1 MKHIF
6 VTGTD
11 TDAGK
16 TFVSVLLLKALNQM
30 NYQTAGFKP
39 IAAGCEWSD
48 GILKNADALALQA
61 AASVKLPYEKVNPIS
76 FEPPI
81 APHIA
86 AQLSGETL
94 SLERI
99 SRALNDL
106 QETQAD
112 LLLIEGAGGWRL
124 PLSAPN
130 QGDSPFYL
138 SDWVAQKKLPVI
150 LVVGM
155 KLGCLN
161 HALLSY
167 EQIKRDGLEVM
178 GWVANQVQRDM
189 LYYQENLATLQAAIN
204 EPMLA
209 EVKHQATSLELL
221 SPIL

>member
-1 MKHIF
+1 MKHVF

-16 TFVSVLLLKALNQM
+16 TFVSVLLLKALNRL
-30 NYQTAGFKP
+30 NYQTIGFKP
-39 IAAGCEWSD
+39 IAAGCERRN
-48 GILKNADALALQA
+48 GMLENADALALQS
-61 AASVKLPYEKVNPIS
+61 AASVELPYDKVNPIS

-86 AQLSGETL
+86 AQLCGETL

-99 SRALNDL
+99 SRGFSALKE
-106 QETQAD
+106 QQAD
-112 LLLIEGAGGWRL
+112 FLLVEGAGGWRL
-124 PLSAPN
+124 PLSLPSDCENAV
-130 QGDSPFYL
+130 YL
-138 SDWVAQKKLPVI
+138 SDWVAQQKIPVI

-167 EQIKRDGLEVM
+167 EQIKRDGLEIV
-178 GWVANQVQRDM
+178 GWVANQMQNDM
-189 LYYQENLATLQAAIN
+189 LHYQENLATLKAAIS

-209 EVKHQATSLELL
+209 EVKYQATSLELL
-221 SPIL
+221 SPLL

>member
-1 MKHIF
+1 MKPIF

-16 TFVSVLLLKALNQM
+16 TFVSVLLLKALNKQ
-30 NYQTAGFKP
+30 NYRTIGFKP
-39 IAAGCEWSD
+39 IAAGCEWHD
-48 GILKNADALALQA
+48 GVLKNADALALQS

-86 AQLSGETL
+86 AQLCGQTL
-94 SLERI
+94 SLSQI
-99 SRALNDL
+99 SDAFDVLR
-106 QETQAD
+106 EVPAD
-112 LLLIEGAGGWRL
+112 LVLVEGAGGWRL
-124 PLSAPN
+124 PLSAPSD
-130 QGDSPFYL
+130 GAHALYL
-138 SDWVAQKKLPVI
+138 SDWVAQQKLPVI

-167 EQIKRDGLEVM
+167 EQIKRDGLEVV
-178 GWVANQVQRDM
+178 GWVANQMQSDM
-189 LYYQENLATLQAAIN
+189 LHYQENLATLQAAIS

-209 EVKHQATSLELL
+209 EVKYQASSLELL
-221 SPIL
+221 SPLL